1 MNKYENILNNSEEFT
16 DVKLTPSEGIAAIA
30 VIALMADN
38 PDGEVDPDFLI
49 NILTSFELFDE
60 YAEEELLATIDKLS
74 EIVDEDGLG
83 ALFNA
88 ADDIEAISDDLVPD
102 AFAIAVATLIDE
114 DKLEIPTAKKAFLKE
129 LQTALDVDDEEANAI
144 INDVVATLQ
153 GTELAGESGT

>member
-16 DVKLTPSEGIAAIA
+16 DVKLTPSEGMAAIA

-38 PDGEVDPDFLI
+38 PDGEVDPDPLI
-49 NILTSFELFDE
+49 SVLTSFELFDE
-60 YAEEELLATIDKLS
+60 YAEEELLAMIDKLT
-74 EIVDEDGLG
+74 EIVDEEGLG

-114 DKLEIPTAKKAFLKE
+114 DQLVIPAAKKAFLKE

-144 INDVVATLQ
+144 IADVVATLQ
-153 GTELAGESGT
+153 GVELAGESGT